1 MSDQN
6 GQSLLSEK
14 EEERREEGDNADDAS
29 EQDMRIEVSETT
41 QRITTTTSQES
52 AIEPIVM

>member
-6 GQSLLSEK
+6 GQSPLSEK